1 LKVYKSILY
10 TFCFISCL
18 NAFAQGNE
26 TGFKVLKKIKV
37 PGDGH
42 WDYVNFDNVNRRL
55 YISHGTQVDVLDVDS
70 EKVVGNIP
78 NTPGVH
84 GITLD
89 YELNKGFTSNGK
101 DSTVTVFD
109 LKTLKV
115 LDRIKVTGANPDAI
129 IYEPYSRHVF
139 TFNGGSDNATVI
151 DPSTDKIIGTIVL
164 GGKPEF
170 PASNGR
176 GQLYV
181 NLEDKNET
189 LEIDPEGLK
198 VIKRWKLAPGEEPSG
213 LSMDPATDRL
223 FIGCANKK
231 LVVLD
236 TRSGRALNNFPIGAH
251 VDATAFNPETKEIL
265 SSNGDGTLTVIKEE
279 NANTFKLLGNVST
292 QLGAR
297 TMALDIKKNRIYLPT
312 AEFGTSVQGKNGKK
326 RPSIVPGS
334 FVILVVGKE

>member
-1 LKVYKSILY
+1 MKLLKHTLFI
-10 TFCFISCL
+10 FCIISCFST
-18 NAFAQGNE
+18 FAQGNE

-37 PGDGH
+37 PGDGR
-42 WDYVNFDNVNRRL
+42 WDYVNFDNTSRRL

-70 EKVVGNIP
+70 EKVIGSIP

-84 GITLD
+84 GITLAH
-89 YELNKGFTSNGK
+89 ELNKGFTSNGK

-109 LKTLKV
+109 LKILKV

-129 IYEPYSRHVF
+129 IYEPYSKYVF

-151 DPSTDKIIGTIVL
+151 DPSTDKVVGTIAL

-181 NLEDKNET
+181 NLEDKSQT
-189 LEIDPEGLK
+189 LEIDPEGMK
-198 VIKRWKLAPGEEPSG
+198 VAKRWKLAPGEEPSG
-213 LSMDPATDRL
+213 LSIDPATDRL
-223 FIGCANKK
+223 FVGCANKK
-231 LVVLD
+231 LIVLD
-236 TRSGRALNNFPIGAH
+236 AKNGKILDNFSIGNH
-251 VDATAFNPETKEIL
+251 VDATAFDPDTKEIF

-279 NANTFKLLGNVST
+279 NANKFKLIGNAST
-292 QLGAR
+292 QEGAR
-297 TMALDIKKNRIYLPT
+297 TMAIDIKMNRIYLPT
-312 AEFGTSVQGKNGKK
+312 ASFGPPVEGKNGKK